1 MSHDPRV
8 AWRVDPEGHE
18 TDALAKLVALDGLR
32 VLELGCGNG
41 RLTFRYAHAPSR
53 VLAVDPD
60 EERIADAR
68 AATPKELEGKISF
81 AVGRAEDVDAPP
93 ASFDVALFSSSL

>member
-1 MSHDPRV
+1 V
-8 AWRVDPEGHE
+8 AWRIDPEGAE
-18 TDALAKLVALDGLR
+18 TAALAKLVTLDGLR

-41 RLTFRYAHAPSR
+41 RLTFRYAQAAER

-60 EERIADAR
+60 AERIAEAR
-68 AATPKELEGKISF
+68 SATPKELEKTVTL
-81 AVGRAEDVDAPP
+81 AVAGAENVSAPH